1 VDRATKGGVSTGSSE
16 MRRRDTA
23 GLAEIAERRAEEL
36 RSGEV
41 KGVPADEVFAKARQ
55 RLGL

>member
-1 VDRATKGGVSTGSSE
+1 
-16 MRRRDTA
+16 
-23 GLAEIAERRAEEL
+23 LAEIAERRAEEL